1 MRAFTPEQLFEA
13 HLDMAL
19 MIGRSF
25 PLVGHA
31 IDESEQEA
39 RIALWKA
46 AGSYDPSKGAFD
58 PYASTVIRNHL
69 RNAFKKAKRTS
80 VEVTTLDGP
89 AINQADSDG
98 ESLKETSILSPDASP
113 LLEAERND
121 IRETLREGI
130 ASLTPTQQEALQS
143 YADGNNYAEIARE
156 NGVSKA
162 AVRQMVQRAADQVRP
177 EIVSRGVSG
186 IAFMPAS
193 HNEPNSPDSSEY
205 GFSHY
210 KQEPPS
216 GKGGYLLILIVLVVV
231 LIVLGIPILSA
242 VLGR

>member
-1 MRAFTPEQLFEA
+1 MSAFTPEQLFEA
-13 HLDMAL
+13 HLDFAL
-19 MIGRSF
+19 KIGRSF
-25 PLVGHA
+25 PLAGHA

-46 AGSYDPSKGAFD
+46 AGSYDPSIGDFE
-58 PYASTVIRNHL
+58 PFASTVIRNHL
-69 RNAFKKAKRTS
+69 RNAFNKAKRTS

-98 ESLKETSILSPDASP
+98 ECLKETSILSPDASP

-121 IRETLREGI
+121 IRETLRDGMS
-130 ASLTPTQQEALQS
+130 SLTTTQQEALQA
-143 YADGNNYAEIARE
+143 YADGSNYAEIARRK
-156 NGVSKA
+156 GVSKA

-193 HNEPNSPDSSEY
+193 LDEKQGEDTRDRD
-205 GFSHY
+205 FSHY
-210 KQEPPS
+210 RPEQS
-216 GKGGYLLILIVLVVV
+216 RGKGGCYLILIVLVIA
-231 LIVLGIPILSA
+231 LIVLAIPILSA

>member
-1 MRAFTPEQLFEA
+1 MSTPTPEQLFEA
-13 HLDMAL
+13 NLDLAL
-19 MIGRSF
+19 RIARSF

-46 AGSYDPSKGAFD
+46 TNSYDPVKGEFE
-58 PYASTVIRNHL
+58 PFASTVIRNHL
-69 RNAFKKAKRTS
+69 RNAYEKTKRRS
-80 VEVTTLDGP
+80 VEVTALDAP
-89 AINQADSDG
+89 SLNQPDTDG
-98 ESLKETSILSPDASP
+98 GSLKDTSILSPDASP

-121 IRETLREGI
+121 IRATLRDGM
-130 ASLTPTQQEALQS
+130 AYLTPTQQEALQA
-143 YADGNNYAEIARE
+143 YADGSNYAEIARE
-156 NGVSKA
+156 KGVSKA

-193 HNEPNSPDSSEY
+193 LNEPDLQEAGDY

-210 KQEPPS
+210 MQKPPS
-216 GKGGYLLILIVLVVV
+216 GKGGYLLILIVVVIV
-231 LIVLGIPILSA
+231 LIVLAIPILSA
-242 VLGR
+242 ALGR

>member
-1 MRAFTPEQLFEA
+1 MSAFTPEQLFEA
-13 HLDMAL
+13 HLDLAL
-19 MIGRSF
+19 RIGRSF

-46 AGSYDPSKGAFD
+46 ANSYDPAKGAFE

-69 RNAFKKAKRTS
+69 RNAFNKAKRTS

-98 ESLKETSILSPDASP
+98 ESLKDTSILSPEASP

-121 IRETLREGI
+121 IRATLREGI

-156 NGVSKA
+156 KGVSKA

-186 IAFMPAS
+186 IAFMPEYIDEKQGQVARDRDF
-193 HNEPNSPDSSEY
+193 PDYNPVKSR
-205 GFSHY
+205 
-210 KQEPPS
+210 
-216 GKGGYLLILIVLVVV
+216 GKGGCFLILIVLVAV

>member
-1 MRAFTPEQLFEA
+1 MSESSSENLFEA
-13 HLDMAL
+13 NNELAL
-19 MIGRSF
+19 KIGRSF
-25 PLVGHA
+25 PIAGHS
-31 IDESEQEA
+31 IPESEQEA
-39 RIALWKA
+39 LSALWKA
-46 AGSYDPSKGAFD
+46 VNSYDASKGAFE
-58 PYASTVIRNHL
+58 PFASTVIRNHL
-69 RNAFKKAKRTS
+69 RNAFNKAKRTS
-80 VEVTTLDGP
+80 VELTTLDGP

-98 ESLKETSILSPDASP
+98 ESLKDTSILSPDASP

-121 IRETLREGI
+121 IRATLRDGM

-143 YADGNNYAEIARE
+143 YADGSNYAEIARE
-156 NGVSKA
+156 KGVSKA

-186 IAFMPAS
+186 IAFMPAAV
-193 HNEPNSPDSSEY
+193 NESKLPDSKGH

-216 GKGGYLLILIVLVVV
+216 GKGGYLLILIVVVIV
-231 LIVLGIPILSA
+231 LIVLAIPILSA

>member
-1 MRAFTPEQLFEA
+1 MTPVQLFEA
-13 HLDMAL
+13 NNELAL
-19 MIGRSF
+19 KIGRSF
-25 PLVGHA
+25 PLAGHS
-31 IDESEQEA
+31 IKESEQEA
-39 RIALWKA
+39 LIALWKA
-46 AGSYDPSKGAFD
+46 AGSYDPSIGDFE
-58 PYASTVIRNHL
+58 PFASTVIRNHL
-69 RNAFKKAKRTS
+69 RNAFNKAKRTS

-98 ESLKETSILSPDASP
+98 ETLKETSILSPDASP

-121 IRETLREGI
+121 IRATLREGI
-130 ASLTPTQQEALQS
+130 ATLTPTQQEAFQS

-156 NGVSKA
+156 KGVSKA
-162 AVRQMVQRAADQVRP
+162 AVRQMVQRAADQMRP

-193 HNEPNSPDSSEY
+193 LNEPDLPDSSDY
-205 GFSHY
+205 CFSHY
-210 KQEPPS
+210 KQESPS
-216 GKGGYLLILIVLVVV
+216 GKGGCLLILIVLVVV

>member
-1 MRAFTPEQLFEA
+1 
-13 HLDMAL
+13 
-19 MIGRSF
+19 
-25 PLVGHA
+25 
-31 IDESEQEA
+31 
-39 RIALWKA
+39 
-46 AGSYDPSKGAFD
+46 
-58 PYASTVIRNHL
+58 
-69 RNAFKKAKRTS
+69 
-80 VEVTTLDGP
+80 
-89 AINQADSDG
+89 
-98 ESLKETSILSPDASP
+98 
-113 LLEAERND
+113 
-121 IRETLREGI
+121 
-130 ASLTPTQQEALQS
+130 
-143 YADGNNYAEIARE
+143 
-156 NGVSKA
+156 
-162 AVRQMVQRAADQVRP
+162 MVQRAADQVRP